1 MFRAVC
7 VTLFLTPFLLA
18 GCDHQ
23 EARRSDDLLLAE
35 AGSRE
40 LWLSDVEHLV
50 HESATPQDSALTIR
64 AYVDHWVREQLL
76 MAKAEENVPPDLN
89 LDQLVEDYRSSLI
102 RNNYERRLM
111 ETRLDSS
118 VSEQELIAFYEENQ
132 EQYLLEKP
140 IARFHFLKVRQDDPS
155 MQQIDRWWSK
165 AEGSSMQS
173 LRAFASKHAVASS
186 LDDSLWLD
194 LGAIADMAWPAISNP
209 GSLAEG
215 REVRYQDP
223 DHRYWLRV
231 LEVKA
236 SLEVA
241 PLAYIREQATRAI
254 LHRRQVELIERTKEQ
269 LYQVAIRKNQ
279 VKINTR

>member
-1 MFRAVC
+1 MLRAVG
-7 VTLFLTPFLLA
+7 LALLLAPFLLA
-18 GCDHQ
+18 GCDHR
-23 EARRSDDLLLAE
+23 EGRKADDILLAE

-40 LWLSDVEHLV
+40 LWLSDVAHMV

-64 AYVDHWVREQLL
+64 AYVEHWVREQLL
-76 MAKAEENVPPDLN
+76 MAKAEENVPPDLD
-89 LDQLVEDYRSSLI
+89 LDRLVEDYRSSLI
-102 RNNYERRLM
+102 RNNYERRLL

-140 IARFHFLKVRQDDPS
+140 IARFHFLKVRQDNPS
-155 MQQIDRWWSK
+155 MQEVDRWWNK
-165 AEGSSMQS
+165 ADRTSMEN
-173 LRAFASKHAVASS
+173 LRAFSTRHAVASS

-194 LGAIADMAWPAISNP
+194 LGAIAEMAWPAVSNP
-209 GSLAEG
+209 GSLAAG

-269 LYQVAIRKNQ
+269 LYQIAIRKNQ
-279 VKINTR
+279 VKIHAR